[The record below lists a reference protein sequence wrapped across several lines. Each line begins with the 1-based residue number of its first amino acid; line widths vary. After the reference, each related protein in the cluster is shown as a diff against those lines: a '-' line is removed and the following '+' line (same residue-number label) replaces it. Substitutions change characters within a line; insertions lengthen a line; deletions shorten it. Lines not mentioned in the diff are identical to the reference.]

1 MNPPGLYVHIP
12 FCKSKCPY
20 CTFYSLAPPSGVP
33 EWLESIDKEV
43 RLYRGRFGRFDSLY
57 LGGGTPTAL
66 DLHDLD
72 SLVDR
77 LFAGFD
83 FSAEAEITIEANPG
97 DLTGVLIGGIKAL
110 GFNRVNLGVQSFD
123 DEALAFLG
131 RRHRAANADDA
142 LERLRA
148 AGFENLGVDLIY
160 GLQGQ
165 PLSRWMETLER
176 ALRFGPE
183 HLSCYQLTIEKGT
196 PFGRMREEKRIR
208 PPDEEKSRAFFLATA
223 ERLEARG
230 YTHYEISNFSRGD
243 EYRSRHNSKYWNH
256 TPYLGLGPS
265 AHSYQGS
272 KRWWNFRSVGRCREA
287 LGKGGAPVEGEEV
300 LSEEQLGLEAVS
312 LGLRTREGV
321 DLSAIPAHPG
331 LNDAIE
337 RLQGSGHVRLEGSR
351 VMPTKEGFLVADRL
365 PLCFFP

>member
-1 MNPPGLYVHIP
+1 MNPPGLYIHIP

-20 CTFYSLAPPSGVP
+20 CAFYSEAPPSGVP
-33 EWLESIDKEV
+33 EWLESIHQEV

-66 DLHDLD
+66 DLPALD
-72 SLVDR
+72 FLVDR
-77 LFAGFD
+77 LFADFD
-83 FSAEAEITIEANPG
+83 FAAESEITIEANPG
-97 DLTGVLIGGIKAL
+97 DLTGELVAGIKSM

-131 RRHRAANADDA
+131 RRHRAANADEA

-148 AGFENLGVDLIY
+148 AGFENIGIDLIY

-165 PLSRWMETLER
+165 PLSRWMETLEL

-196 PFGRMREEKRIR
+196 PFGRMQEEKRIR
-208 PPDEEKSRAFFLATA
+208 PPDEEASRAFFLATA

-230 YTHYEISNFSRGD
+230 YIHYEISNFSRGD
-243 EYRSRHNSKYWNH
+243 EYRSRHNSKYWDH

-265 AHSYQGS
+265 AHSFQGS
-272 KRWWNFRSVGRCREA
+272 KRWWNVRSVEMYRKA
-287 LGKGGAPVEGEEV
+287 LGKGGAPIEGEEV
-300 LSEEQLGLEAVS
+300 LSEEQLRLEAVS
-312 LGLRTREGV
+312 LGLRTRDGF
-321 DLSAIPAHPG
+321 DLSTVPAHPG
-331 LNDAIE
+331 LNDAIA
-337 RLQGSGHVRLEGSR
+337 RLQGSGHVRLEGGR
-351 VMPTKEGFLVADRL
+351 VMPTREGFLVADRL

>member
-1 MNPPGLYVHIP
+1 M
-12 FCKSKCPY
+12 
-20 CTFYSLAPPSGVP
+20 
-33 EWLESIDKEV
+33 
-43 RLYRGRFGRFDSLY
+43 
-57 LGGGTPTAL
+57 
-66 DLHDLD
+66 
-72 SLVDR
+72 DR
-77 LFAGFD
+77 LFSDFD
-83 FSAEAEITIEANPG
+83 FAADTEITIEANPG
-97 DLTGVLIGGIKAL
+97 DLTGEFIGGIKAL

-131 RRHRAANADDA
+131 RRHRAANADEA

-165 PLSRWMETLER
+165 PLSRWMETLEL

-196 PFGRMREEKRIR
+196 PFGRMMEGKRIR
-208 PPDEEKSRAFFLATA
+208 PPDEGTSRAFFLATA

-243 EYRSRHNSKYWNH
+243 EYRSRHNSKYWDH

-265 AHSYQGS
+265 AHSFQGS
-272 KRWWNFRSVGRCREA
+272 KRWWNVRSVGRYREA
-287 LGKGGAPVEGEEV
+287 FEKDEAPVEGEEA

-312 LGLRTREGV
+312 LGLRTREGI
-321 DLSAIPAHPG
+321 DLSAVPAHPG
-331 LNDAIE
+331 LNDAIA
-337 RLQGSGHVRLEGSR
+337 RLQESGHVRLEGSR
-351 VMPTKEGFLVADRL
+351 VKPTREGFLVADRL